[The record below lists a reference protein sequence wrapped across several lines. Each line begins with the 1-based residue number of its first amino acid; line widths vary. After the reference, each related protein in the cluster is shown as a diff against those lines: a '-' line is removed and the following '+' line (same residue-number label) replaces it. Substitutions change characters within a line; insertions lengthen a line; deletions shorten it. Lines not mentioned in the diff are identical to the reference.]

1 MSTHTRVRRVL
12 RCPEGRS
19 AARWVD
25 FNLYGHQIVA
35 HVVDGYNASNARNA
49 VDGDPVPIPH
59 FGLALSVEQFQSLAA
74 RLQDA
79 GCTFEI
85 EPHLRF
91 PGQPGEQVG
100 AAARVPASRSEA
112 FTVLQSRKPYG

>member
-1 MSTHTRVRRVL
+1 ML
-12 RCPEGRS
+12 GCPEGRS

-35 HVVDGYNASNARNA
+35 HVVDNYNASSARNA

-59 FGLALSVEQFQSLAA
+59 FGLALNVEQFQALAA
-74 RLQDA
+74 RLTEA
-79 GCTFEI
+79 GCKFEI

-91 PGQPGEQVG
+91 EGQPGEQVSG
-100 AAARVPASRSEA
+100 SVCSG
-112 FTVLQSRKPYG
+112 VYCMLQC